1 MSDSWCTRHMDV
13 IPLGPAVV
21 HVVSLLLGVTRSTTR
36 SQQCDRHNHY
46 LTGRSTPLVVF
57 SVPPLWSGVS
67 LQTPPFPVGVRETHV
82 TGLVVLIGL
91 IFGGMYLYTRWRQ
104 YLR

>member
-1 MSDSWCTRHMDV
+1 M
-13 IPLGPAVV
+13 
-21 HVVSLLLGVTRSTTR
+21 
-36 SQQCDRHNHY
+36 
-46 LTGRSTPLVVF
+46 
-57 SVPPLWSGVS
+57 S